1 MFMDVCF
8 YKNIKYKERKE
19 QQSQILKNPN
29 EKLDVK
35 IWKLKEKKQTEQK
48 QNIYEQKNSRQT
60 EEDKFC

>member
-19 QQSQILKNPN
+19 QHSQILKNPN

-35 IWKLKEKKQTEQK
+35 KWKLKEKTNRTKTEY
-48 QNIYEQKNSRQT
+48 IWT
-60 EEDKFC
+60 EK